1 MTKLQMLAEVTASGA
16 RKETAL
22 EKTTRIV
29 RVIKNDEAE
38 ARHAKTARLRKAR
51 FDNKAGKAADTVAV
65 KSENLRK
72 SC

>member
-1 MTKLQMLAEVTASGA
+1 MTKLQELAEVTASGA

-51 FDNKAGKAADTVAV
+51 FDSQKSGTTSDSSSGK
-65 KSENLRK
+65 S
-72 SC
+72 